1 MANKITNGIGLRRD
15 WETKGIG
22 LNGFGSYVLPS
33 FDPDE
38 WLHVQQV
45 DFQNMEFSKEDF
57 VVVAHGTKG
66 SLANFARVTEDHRY
80 ARYFGDKFISVA
92 LIQGEVFTKSDFISS
107 IASNPTARVVHLQIG
122 IERVGI
128 VHGDLDKS
136 YKTLVHPAGPGF
148 NFLDLE
154 ENPPPQSLDMMVK
167 IKEIDPV
174 EGDSVKQQLQESIVH
189 SGS

>member
-15 WETKGIG
+15 WEAKGIG
-22 LNGFGSYVLPS
+22 LNAFGSYVLRS
-33 FDPDE
+33 FDSDE

-45 DFQNMEFSKEDF
+45 DFQNMEFPKEDH
-57 VVVAHGTKG
+57 VVVARGTLG
-66 SLANFARVTEDHRY
+66 TLANLARVTEDHRY

-107 IASNPTARVVHLQIG
+107 IASNPTARVVHLQSG
-122 IERVGI
+122 TERVGI
-128 VHGDLDKS
+128 VHGDLNKT
-136 YKTLVHPAGPGF
+136 YKTLVYPAGNGF

-154 ENPPPQSLDMMVK
+154 EKPPPQSLDMMVK

-174 EGDSVKQQLQESIVH
+174 EGDSVKQLLQESIVH
-189 SGS
+189 SDS